1 MADDRVVDL
10 GDKRN
15 DSITVLAD
23 AIDQQCL
30 IALCECLLNDGTYG
44 CGIIFI
50 FFAHDHMGTIGR
62 ISRDTIVG
70 RAGSAKT

>member
-1 MADDRVVDL
+1 
-10 GDKRN
+10 
-15 DSITVLAD
+15 
-23 AIDQQCL
+23 
-30 IALCECLLNDGTYG
+30 LCECLLNDGTYG

-70 RAGSAKT
+70 RVGPAKA